1 MNTTLPVPFG
11 ANVILLFDTDIISLL
26 FTSSAPPNCGVVSST
41 ILDNPP
47 PPPPP
52 EASAPSHFPF
62 VELYLRYLPFTL
74 AVEVST
80 SSKSLTNTA
89 PPPPSVDSCLC
100 MRFKNNL

>member
-1 MNTTLPVPFG
+1 MIFVS
-11 ANVILLFDTDIISLL
+11 VLLVNIAPTISC
-26 FTSSAPPNCGVVSST
+26 TSSVER
-41 ILDNPP
+41 P

-62 VELYLRYLPFTL
+62 VELYLRYFPFTF

-80 SSKSLTNTA
+80 SSKSLINTA